1 MKFFTLLLLCLS
13 VTIQSKNILQDL
25 KVNFHDGMK
34 HSKWYKT
41 RWVETNA
48 EWKLAKELYD
58 NYILNDLVHDLEPRI
73 PKIIH
78 QIWVGPNPLPKSCEH
93 FAETWKKN
101 HPDWEYKLWR
111 DKDIEEFG
119 LTNKHWYDKTPN
131 YGQKSDIARYEIL
144 YRLGGV
150 YVDTDF
156 ECLYPFDG
164 LHHCL
169 DFYAGIVAWGKFRLL
184 NALIGSAPN
193 NKILEKC
200 IETMDLD
207 VIHHN
212 DPRINITYTTGPWL
226 LTRCFLDQVQ
236 NRGKCVVFPVNYFY
250 PWPWYTKHTT
260 STRKQIEQWMCPES
274 FAIHHWHE
282 SWFNQSFLKCKQDE
296 SWFNQYFLKFK
307 Q

>member
-1 MKFFTLLLLCLS
+1 MKLFPLLLLCLS

-34 HSKWYKT
+34 HSKWYKHS
-41 RWVETNA
+41 WVETDSV
-48 EWKLAKELYD
+48 WKLAYDLYNVHIID
-58 NYILNDLVHDLEPRI
+58 NLTYDTEPRI

-78 QIWVGPNPLPKSCEH
+78 QIWVGLNPLPEACKH

-119 LTNKHWYDKTPN
+119 LDNKHWYDKTPN
-131 YGQKSDIARYEIL
+131 YAQKSDIARYEIL

-156 ECLYPFDG
+156 ECLHPLDE

-169 DFYAGIVAWGKFRLL
+169 DFYTGIANWGQFRLF
-184 NALIGSAPN
+184 NGIIGSAVGNP
-193 NKILEKC
+193 ILKKC
-200 IETMDLD
+200 IDTMDLN
-207 VIHHN
+207 VQYHP
-212 DPRINITYTTGPWL
+212 DPRRNVTFTTGPEH
-226 LTRCFLDQVQ
+226 LTRCFLLVAECAG
-236 NRGKCVVFPVNYFY
+236 RCVALPVNYVY
-250 PWPWYTKHTT
+250 PWPWYERPTHT
-260 STRKQIEQWMCPES
+260 RQQIEQWICAES

-282 SWFNQSFLKCKQDE
+282 SWFNQSFLKCKQ
-296 SWFNQYFLKFK
+296 
-307 Q
+307 